1 MAKRIE
7 SPQNKLVKRIHGYK
21 LRKNREKDRVFVAE
35 GLRFVSEIPVDWPV
49 ECYVVSDGFAAEQ
62 PLSAAALFSQGGT
75 LVQFFRAEVVKDLRF
90 DPRTAALEGLILL
103 GRPRLFGLLGRQEDV
118 FIPWQE
124 IETVGADVILVRT
137 QLPSGAPKARGGFWT
152 RLLE

>member
-1 MAKRIE
+1 MTLSE
-7 SPQNKLVKRIHGYK
+7 LC
-21 LRKNREKDRVFVAE
+21 RKDVIQVPLGANLGRV
-35 GLRFVSEIPVDWPV
+35 D
-49 ECYVVSDGFAAEQ
+49 
-62 PLSAAALFSQGGT
+62 
-75 LVQFFRAEVVKDLRF
+75 DLRF
-90 DPRTAALEGLILL
+90 DPRTAVLEGLILL

-137 QLPSGAPKARGGFWT
+137 QLPSDAPKPRGGFWT

>member
-1 MAKRIE
+1 MTLSE
-7 SPQNKLVKRIHGYK
+7 LC
-21 LRKNREKDRVFVAE
+21 RKDVVQVPLGANLGRV
-35 GLRFVSEIPVDWPV
+35 D
-49 ECYVVSDGFAAEQ
+49 
-62 PLSAAALFSQGGT
+62 
-75 LVQFFRAEVVKDLRF
+75 DLRF

-137 QLPSGAPKARGGFWT
+137 QLPSGAPKASGGFWT

>member
-1 MAKRIE
+1 MTLSE
-7 SPQNKLVKRIHGYK
+7 LC
-21 LRKNREKDRVFVAE
+21 RKDVIQVPLGANLGRV
-35 GLRFVSEIPVDWPV
+35 D
-49 ECYVVSDGFAAEQ
+49 
-62 PLSAAALFSQGGT
+62 
-75 LVQFFRAEVVKDLRF
+75 DLRF

-137 QLPSGAPKARGGFWT
+137 QLPSGALKPRGGFWT